1 MSQKKSLAAFGE
13 QKVVEV
19 LTACRGN
26 IQQTAVRLGV
36 NRRTIHRWMEKSP
49 KLRALRDGLR
59 EKIVDKAEENVFAAL
74 DRDDLRVSMFILR
87 TLGKNRGYTE
97 RREVAPPH
105 ATPDKMPT
113 SQLLSML
120 QEARGQGALDQAEF
134 SEEDRSILQELNS

>member
-1 MSQKKSLAAFGE
+1 MSQKKTLAAFGE
-13 QKVVEV
+13 QKVVEA

-74 DRDDLRVSMFILR
+74 DRGDLRVSMFILR

-97 RREVAPPH
+97 R
-105 ATPDKMPT
+105 
-113 SQLLSML
+113 
-120 QEARGQGALDQAEF
+120 
-134 SEEDRSILQELNS
+134 

>member
-1 MSQKKSLAAFGE
+1 MPQQKSLLVVDENKVIETLTAAHGNVSLAA
-13 QKVVEV
+13 QK
-19 LTACRGN
+19 
-26 IQQTAVRLGV
+26 LGV

-74 DRDDLRVSMFILR
+74 DRGDLRVSMFILR

-105 ATPDKMPT
+105 VTPDKMST

>member
-13 QKVVEV
+13 QKVVEA

-26 IQQTAVRLGV
+26 IQQTAARLGV

-49 KLRALRDGLR
+49 TLRARRDGLR
-59 EKIVDKAEENVFAAL
+59 EKILDKAEENVFAAL
-74 DRDDLRVSMFILR
+74 DRDNLRVSMFILR

-97 RREVAPPH
+97 RREVAPLRV
-105 ATPDKMPT
+105 APDKMPT

>member
-13 QKVVEV
+13 QKVVEA

-26 IQQTAVRLGV
+26 IQQTAARLGV

-49 KLRALRDGLR
+49 TLRALRDGLR

-74 DRDDLRVSMFILR
+74 DRGDLRVSVFILR

-97 RREVAPPH
+97 RREAAPPRV
-105 ATPDKMPT
+105 PLNKMPT
-113 SQLLSML
+113 SQLLSIL
-120 QEARGQGALDQAEF
+120 QEAKGHGALDQAEF
-134 SEEDRSILQELNS
+134 SEEGRSILQELNS